1 MEFVFVV
8 PRARVF
14 PDHYPQGFV
23 PFGPE
28 FARETFEA
36 AVLEHGFFVERER
49 AEITPEW
56 KQVIPY
62 TVVLS
67 SADSSGDGSAAESQ
81 TEGSAGS
88 SRENSADPAM
98 QRVLLLKRLRQ
109 GGEARLHDKLSIGV
123 GGHINPEDLD
133 AEGPETTDASSEPQN
148 TSSHKSQR
156 DPIAAGTHRE
166 LAEELDLT
174 GSYTLH
180 PVGIINDD
188 ANAVGAVHVGYVQVL
203 TTDGRVAIRE
213 REVLEGE
220 LLPPGELSALHAQ
233 GANFESWSAQLVERW
248 SEIQS
253 CASLTPA
260 SPQTVGSTP

>member
-1 MEFVFVV
+1 
-8 PRARVF
+8 
-14 PDHYPQGFV
+14 
-23 PFGPE
+23 
-28 FARETFEA
+28 
-36 AVLEHGFFVERER
+36 
-49 AEITPEW
+49 
-56 KQVIPY
+56 
-62 TVVLS
+62 
-67 SADSSGDGSAAESQ
+67 
-81 TEGSAGS
+81 
-88 SRENSADPAM
+88 M

-133 AEGPETTDASSEPQN
+133 AEGPETTSASSESQH
-148 TSSHKSQR
+148 TSSPHSQR

-203 TTDGRVAIRE
+203 TTDGPVAIRE
-213 REVLEGE
+213 REVLDGE
-220 LLPPGELSALHAQ
+220 LVPPGELSALHAQ

-248 SEIQS
+248 SEIQA

-260 SPQTVGSTP
+260 SPQIMGSAPVLG